1 MKAGVNSVL
10 AFLVILFFGGC
21 CSIMYSSIPPYG
33 GSPIQFK
40 INRIVLI
47 SPQISE
53 ENDKFIQGVAMTLNK
68 KESFFCGWCGN
79 DSLPVFEFRRINNVE
94 YDTIQ
99 NYHIASSWRIPI
111 DLLKMKNPPRLSEN
125 EYYMEMNNVYYKK
138 DSIFNCEYAVWNHN
152 RDTILR
158 VGHLGPVYSSDV
170 SMMQRVADYMLIQF
184 NLLD

>member
-40 INRIVLI
+40 INRIVLT

-79 DSLPVFEFRRINNVE
+79 DSLPVFEFRRIN
-94 YDTIQ
+94 
-99 NYHIASSWRIPI
+99 A
-111 DLLKMKNPPRLSEN
+111 PR
-125 EYYMEMNNVYYKK
+125 
-138 DSIFNCEYAVWNHN
+138 
-152 RDTILR
+152 R
-158 VGHLGPVYSSDV
+158 
-170 SMMQRVADYMLIQF
+170 
-184 NLLD
+184 